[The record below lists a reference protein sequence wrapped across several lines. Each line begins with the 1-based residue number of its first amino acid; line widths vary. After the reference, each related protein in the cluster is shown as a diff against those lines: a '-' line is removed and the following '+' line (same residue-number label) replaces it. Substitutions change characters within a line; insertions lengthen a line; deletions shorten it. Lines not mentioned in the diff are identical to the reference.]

1 MSAAVATTVSCCTL
15 AAGCWCAGVALAQG
29 DMATPRLRPGA
40 TGAVASTA
48 TAGDARAVPHQ
59 SFSYP
64 QQRVTD
70 KARKY
75 YVGAWG
81 VDKMKVSY
89 ASSGN
94 LIRFSYRVS
103 DAELAKPLGNREE
116 QPMLVGLR
124 SRAVLQIPVMDNV
137 GPLRQATVPKLG
149 QEYWM
154 MFSNKGNLVR
164 PGDRVN
170 VIIGQFHADGLVV
183 E

>member
-1 MSAAVATTVSCCTL
+1 MRMKLPWPALATQVARALTTLL
-15 AAGCWCAGVALAQG
+15 AASAWVSAQA
-29 DMATPRLRPGA
+29 ATLPASEP
-40 TGAVASTA
+40 GAVAPSGA
-48 TAGDARAVPHQ
+48 TAAPQRAAH
-59 SFSYP
+59 YP
-64 QQRVTD
+64 QQRLTD
-70 KARKY
+70 KARMY

-81 VDKMKVSY
+81 VDKMKASY
-89 ASSGN
+89 TSSGN

-103 DAELAKPLGNREE
+103 DAELAKPLGSKDS
-116 QPMLVGLR
+116 QPVLVGLR
-124 SRAVLQIPVMDNV
+124 SHVVLQVPVMDKV
-137 GPLRQATVPKLG
+137 GPLRQATLPRAG